1 MKKTFKMHNPPHAGL
16 VLREYIDGYSVTEI
30 AKRLGIT
37 RANLSRILNGKQGI
51 SAEMSLRLSHLLGTN
66 PNFWLDMQQSYDL
79 WQAQNNPKIDY
90 TTIKPLFAQN
100 EQFAHA

>member
-1 MKKTFKMHNPPHAGL
+1 MNKPFKMHNPPHAGL

-30 AKRLGIT
+30 AERLGVT

-66 PNFWLDMQQSYDL
+66 PNFWLNMQQSYDL
-79 WQAQNNPKIDY
+79 WQAEHNPKIDY
-90 TTIKPLFAQN
+90 TTIKPLFPQS
-100 EQFAHA
+100 EQAAYA